1 MLARLKNQ
9 PKNNADIG
17 AVCAACRVRGCD
29 DGIGRDILTK
39 NSNSITFCNGLAGS
53 RPKPT
58 KADPYALSPKKNHV
72 IYAVQAL
79 TLFPNL

>member
-1 MLARLKNQ
+1 MLARLQNQ

-17 AVCAACRVRGCD
+17 AVCAACRVRGRD

-39 NSNSITFCNGLAGS
+39 NSNSHNLLEWPSRLTTKTDQGRPLSAITQ
-53 RPKPT
+53 
-58 KADPYALSPKKNHV
+58 KNHG